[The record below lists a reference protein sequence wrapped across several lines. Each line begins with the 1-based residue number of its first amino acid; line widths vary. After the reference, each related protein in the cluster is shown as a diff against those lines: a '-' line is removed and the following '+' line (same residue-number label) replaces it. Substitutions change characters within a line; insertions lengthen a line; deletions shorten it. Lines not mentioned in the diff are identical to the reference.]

1 MAAAPPPARRML
13 SIAEFQQHY
22 QKLLRA
28 QSRRAASASNPRL
41 DLGDLRVLAEF
52 ESIEA
57 AIAGKLKEHR
67 AKRAREPEP
76 TGKDLIVK
84 KKLERKKAL
93 KARTAAAT
101 HRACLEQAA
110 QAAAAV
116 AAACEQAAVAA
127 RAAAAALEPLP
138 AAAAAVAATA
148 APGDILPSAGD
159 ILRRRQDVHRGS
171 GRDSAVSVQRHE
183 MSELQRQILALTSD
197 QVANLDPQHRTIY
210 NNVMAQI
217 KAQRAQ
223 ASQAAAAAAT
233 AAAATAAAASA
244 AAAAAAPS
252 LEQQN
257 DIRRRHHDGSGDEG
271 DDDEEEPPPQPSAPP
286 PSGGGTAAAGGG
298 GGAAADASSAGAGV
312 DEMGIA
318 SKAVDVVKLRSDEVR
333 ASSRVPASI
342 ATPIYSTLTAVR
354 GRQPILTIQI
364 YFAGRGAESP
374 AQVRP
379 PPFPPNPYPP
389 IP

>member
-116 AAACEQAAVAA
+116 AA
-127 RAAAAALEPLP
+127 
-138 AAAAAVAATA
+138 TA

-223 ASQAAAAAAT
+223 ASQAAAAAATATAAAAAAT